1 MFLGNTAAAL
11 QVLPACSPGWTV
23 LGGTVTPNPVNFP
36 INYRL
41 EASYERQACCM
52 DRPLNPTLLRIV
64 IKCGGTT

>member
-36 INYRL
+36 INTGW
-41 EASYERQACCM
+41 
-52 DRPLNPTLLRIV
+52 RPHTSDKPVVWTDH
-64 IKCGGTT
+64 